1 MQDMYEGRLSEG
13 YMVSGDGDFAVLINI
28 WKDNNILG
36 GVFTPNATY
45 ASRLLKRKA

>member
-1 MQDMYEGRLSEG
+1 MQDMYEGRLSAG
-13 YMVSGDGDFAVLINI
+13 YMVSGDGDFAVLINV
-28 WKDNNILG
+28 WKDNNIFG